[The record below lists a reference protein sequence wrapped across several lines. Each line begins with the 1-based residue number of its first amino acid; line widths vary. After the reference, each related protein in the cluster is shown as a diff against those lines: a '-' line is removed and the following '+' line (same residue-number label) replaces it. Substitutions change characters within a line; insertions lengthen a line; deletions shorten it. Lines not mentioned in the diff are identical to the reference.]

1 MPVYTCNNC
10 LKEFDHKSNYNRHL
24 NRTRS
29 CVKSISGSKTSK
41 KVNDHICKSC
51 DRIFSRKDSL
61 LRHSKSCKGPVKII
75 NKNTNKKYAATIKGN
90 KNNLSVK
97 SNNCNNTYIIN
108 LTITA
113 DFAKDGIDNLSAKDL
128 TLMLN
133 PKENLWKRLIE
144 SVNFNPNKP
153 EHHNVYYP
161 DIKSAYGVVYEN
173 KKWNKKKI
181 YEIMNKLLDA
191 KVEDL
196 NSILKEM
203 SDCLSKKSINKIKEA
218 IEDTKLNK
226 EGSRKKLITYLKPIL
241 YNNKDMI
248 MKTRKFHEND
258 ENILKKGMTFKQFEK
273 SWNKKKINC

>member
-1 MPVYTCNNC
+1 MPVYKCDSC
-10 LKEFDHKSNYNRHL
+10 YKEFDHKSNYDRHL
-24 NRTRS
+24 NRIRS

-41 KVNDHICKSC
+41 VTNHICKSC
-51 DRIFSRKDSL
+51 SRVFSRKDSL
-61 LRHSKSCKGPVKII
+61 TRHFKNCKGPVVKKKI
-75 NKNTNKKYAATIKGN
+75 NKKYATTIKGN
-90 KNNLSVK
+90 DNNVTIENNK
-97 SNNCNNTYIIN
+97 NCNNTYIIN
-108 LTITA
+108 LTITS
-113 DFAKDGIDNLSAKDL
+113 DFAKDGIDNISAKEL

-133 PKENLWKRLIE
+133 PKENLWRRLIE
-144 SVNFNPNKP
+144 SVNFNPDKP

-161 DIKSAYGVVYEN
+161 DMKSAYGIVYEN

-196 NSILKEM
+196 NSILNEM

-248 MKTRKFHEND
+248 MKTRKHYEEGND
-258 ENILKKGMTFKQFEK
+258 ILKKGVTFKEF
-273 SWNKKKINC
+273 KKKWDDKKNN